1 MTAMPVTYETWLVLL
16 SIVMAIQGAYVGLS
30 LAVQIGAAAGMRRHL
45 LLAGAAFSLAIAI
58 WTMHFV
64 GMLAARTSFPID
76 YLVFPTLLSFLV
88 CVVVVGAAVYAASSG
103 PLTLLRLTL
112 SACLMGGGI
121 FAMHYIG
128 MSALS
133 ASAYMIHDRYYVA
146 ASMAIA
152 IAASGLALWLATGR
166 GGRPPLILSAI
177 ALGVAVSGMHY
188 TAMAGLTLLPYP
200 EAAAGAPALSTD
212 LLAIIVVIVAFCVS
226 GIFLLILSLQAE
238 AVAKQAERELR
249 LAINTIPALVWTALP
264 DGSVDF
270 INQRWE
276 EIGLSLDDVREWNKV
291 LHPVDRIGDRWRIA
305 VETGTP
311 FENIERLRRADGE
324 YRWFLGRAQ
333 PLRDELGKIVKWYG
347 VSTDIEDQKR
357 AEDALRESE
366 QRFRDYTESA
376 FDWYWET
383 GPDHRFI
390 NVSDQLS
397 PLGMPVR
404 RIGLMRWELARDV
417 EEEPEKWRRHMADL
431 DAHKPFR
438 DFRYRATNSIDGSEV
453 YIATSGKPLFDPQG
467 RFLGYRGVGSDIT
480 AAVRAAQLEEA
491 LQEAKVVGD
500 NIAHDLRT
508 PLSRVRVRLERG
520 REHASTLEELRAVAD
535 QAIAGLDQSLTTVT
549 ALLRITEIEHRRRRE
564 GFGEIQL
571 ASLIREVGDLYDP
584 IAEDKGVAL
593 RVEAP
598 DGATVRGDRDLLFEA
613 VTNLVDNAVKFTP
626 EGGRVELALL
636 RQEGE
641 TVIRVSDTG
650 PGIPEIEREAVTQ
663 RFYRSDKSRN
673 TKGLG
678 LGLSMVAAIV
688 KLHGFRFTLAA
699 GPCCRAEIGCLSH

>member
-1 MTAMPVTYETWLVLL
+1 
-16 SIVMAIQGAYVGLS
+16 
-30 LAVQIGAAAGMRRHL
+30 
-45 LLAGAAFSLAIAI
+45 
-58 WTMHFV
+58 
-64 GMLAARTSFPID
+64 
-76 YLVFPTLLSFLV
+76 
-88 CVVVVGAAVYAASSG
+88 
-103 PLTLLRLTL
+103 
-112 SACLMGGGI
+112 
-121 FAMHYIG
+121 
-128 MSALS
+128 
-133 ASAYMIHDRYYVA
+133 
-146 ASMAIA
+146 
-152 IAASGLALWLATGR
+152 
-166 GGRPPLILSAI
+166 
-177 ALGVAVSGMHY
+177 
-188 TAMAGLTLLPYP
+188 
-200 EAAAGAPALSTD
+200 
-212 LLAIIVVIVAFCVS
+212 
-226 GIFLLILSLQAE
+226 
-238 AVAKQAERELR
+238 
-249 LAINTIPALVWTALP
+249 
-264 DGSVDF
+264 
-270 INQRWE
+270 
-276 EIGLSLDDVREWNKV
+276 V

-508 PLSRVRVRLERG
+508 PLSRVRIRLERG

-535 QAIAGLDQSLTTVT
+535 QAIAGLDQSLTTIT

-564 GFGEIQL
+564 GFGEVQL
-571 ASLIREVGDLYDP
+571 APLIREVGDLYDP

-593 RVEAP
+593 WVEAP
-598 DGATVRGDRDLLFEA
+598 DGATVHGDRDLLFEA

-636 RQEGE
+636 HQEGE

-699 GPCCRAEIGCLSH
+699 GPGCMAEIGCLSH